1 MLMSDVYSLIYIY
14 REVLDPL
21 EVVFLKK
28 LEAAQLLIK
37 SYSSSKYSTI

>member
-1 MLMSDVYSLIYIY
+1 MLMSDVYSLIY

-37 SYSSSKYSTI
+37 SYASSKYSTI